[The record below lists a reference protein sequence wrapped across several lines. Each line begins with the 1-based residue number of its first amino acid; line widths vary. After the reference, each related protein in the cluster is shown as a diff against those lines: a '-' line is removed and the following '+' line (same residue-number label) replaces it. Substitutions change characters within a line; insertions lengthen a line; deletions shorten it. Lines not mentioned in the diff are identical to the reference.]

1 MGILMAPSIL
11 SADFM
16 NLERDVRNISEHGA
30 DLIHFDVMDGHF
42 VPNLTLGVPF
52 VKAMKKITSTPLDVH
67 LMIDNPA
74 DQIDW
79 YLDAGADIAT
89 VHVEAF
95 DSPSEC
101 RGLLHHIRKRGARSG
116 IAINPETPASKLN
129 DVLDQADVLLVMSVH
144 PGFGGQSFI
153 ESTPDKI
160 SEIVEFCG
168 REGLSPLI
176 EVDGGINANTAPLV
190 TERGAR
196 ALVAGNAVFG
206 QPDHVVAMEAIRA
219 AGEAGA
225 R

>member
-89 VHVEAF
+89 VHIEAF

-101 RGLLHHIRKRGARSG
+101 RGLLHHIRERGARSG
-116 IAINPETPASKLN
+116 IAINPETPASELH
-129 DVLDQADVLLVMSVH
+129 DVLDRADVLLVMSVH

-160 SEIVEFCG
+160 SELVEFCG

-176 EVDGGINANTAPLV
+176 EVDGGINASTAPLV
-190 TERGAR
+190 TERGAQ